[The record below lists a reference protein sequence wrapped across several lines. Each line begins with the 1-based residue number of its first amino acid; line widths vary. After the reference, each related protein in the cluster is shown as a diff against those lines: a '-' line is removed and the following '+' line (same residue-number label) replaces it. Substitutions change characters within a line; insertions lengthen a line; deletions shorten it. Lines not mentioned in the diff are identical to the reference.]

1 MKLCDRLT
9 KRSLGL
15 LSVALL
21 LRCPAQADDAPGLV
35 PTVPPNARSV
45 ATEQGFMVAYT
56 ERIPGTEI
64 TFEMIPLPAGEF
76 LWGSPAAEAGR
87 NADEGPQ
94 VRVSL
99 PPFWIGKCEVT
110 WAEYHAYMNMYGA
123 FKGLGT
129 LRGDAAKLESL
140 AAARRYLE
148 LESLEVDGVTSPT
161 PLYDSSF
168 TYAVG
173 EEDDQPAVTMTQFAA
188 KQYTKW
194 LSGITGRQYRVPTEA
209 EWEYAARAGSTSAY
223 SFGETAS
230 DLGEYA
236 WFDDNA
242 DYTTHPVATKKPNAW
257 GLYDMH
263 GNVAEWVLDEYLEDQ
278 YAHLQGKL
286 VSAAE
291 AVAWPMRLYPR
302 VIRGGSWFDPAVQ
315 CRSAA
320 RHKSNDPQ
328 WNLADPNLP
337 KSPWWFTEDPA
348 TGVGFRIVRPLGQ
361 MDDALKLKVWEAD
374 LERIRQDVADRLDE
388 GRGAQSGADPRL
400 PMAVEE
406 LRLEGLIE

>member
-1 MKLCDRLT
+1 
-9 KRSLGL
+9 
-15 LSVALL
+15 
-21 LRCPAQADDAPGLV
+21 
-35 PTVPPNARSV
+35 
-45 ATEQGFMVAYT
+45 MVAYT
-56 ERIPGTEI
+56 EQIPGTDV
-64 TFEMIPLPAGEF
+64 TFEMIPIPAGEF
-76 LWGSPAAEAGR
+76 LLGSPAAEAGR

-110 WAEYHAYMNMYGA
+110 WAKYHVYMRMYEA
-123 FKGLGT
+123 FKGLGS
-129 LRGDAAKLESL
+129 LRDDAAKLAAL

-168 TYAVG
+168 TYAAG

-194 LSGITGRQYRVPTEA
+194 LSGITARQYRLPTEA
-209 EWEYAARAGSTSAY
+209 EWEYAARAGSTDAY

-230 DLGEYA
+230 ELGEYA
-236 WFDDNA
+236 WIDDNA
-242 DYTTHPVATKKPNAW
+242 DYMTHPVGTKQPNAW

-263 GNVAEWVLDEYLEDQ
+263 GNVAEWVLDEYVADH
-278 YAHLQGKL
+278 YASLQGKL
-286 VSAAE
+286 IDAAD
-291 AVAWPMRLYPR
+291 AVVWPTRLYPR
-302 VIRGGSWFDPAVQ
+302 VIRGGSWLDTATQ

-320 RHKSNDPQ
+320 RHKSNDSQ

-337 KSPWWFTEDPA
+337 KSPWWFTEDEA
-348 TGVGFRIVRPLGQ
+348 TSVGFRVVRPLGE
-361 MDDALKLKVWEAD
+361 MDDALKRKVWEAD

-400 PMAVEE
+400 PAAVEE
-406 LRLEGLIE
+406 LRSEGLIE